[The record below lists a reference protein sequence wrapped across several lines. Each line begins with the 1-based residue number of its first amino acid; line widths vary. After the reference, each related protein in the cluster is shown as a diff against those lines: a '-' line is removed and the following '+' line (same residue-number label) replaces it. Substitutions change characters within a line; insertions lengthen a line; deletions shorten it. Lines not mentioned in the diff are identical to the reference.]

1 MEIQGFFSFHAHHSH
16 RSSLS
21 ASQFR
26 GAPNIYIGIFF
37 CDKGK
42 MSHLMKIKFEFFPCN
57 DFEKKFLAYLKN
69 ISKSLQKSSRKD
81 EYEVNLWTN
90 QTSAQIMENFQV
102 WFAFPSL
109 RNFTPSI
116 GKIAYSFISLREKHE
131 MWKMKERESH

>member
-1 MEIQGFFSFHAHHSH
+1 
-16 RSSLS
+16 
-21 ASQFR
+21 
-26 GAPNIYIGIFF
+26 
-37 CDKGK
+37 
-42 MSHLMKIKFEFFPCN
+42 MKIKFEFFPCN

-81 EYEVNLWTN
+81 EYEVNLWRN
-90 QTSAQIMENFQV
+90 QTSAQVMENLQV